1 MKTAPAGGTVRSAR
15 PTIGVIADDV
25 TGGTDVAVALRRR
38 GLRTLLFFGTPPPN
52 EDLPPHDALVIALK
66 TRMVPSLEA
75 VDLSL
80 EAHRWLQSRGVDLT
94 YFKYCSTFDSTS
106 SGNIGPVLDALVA
119 ALGAGIVVTTPSSPE
134 HGRTQYA
141 GQLFVGDRPLAESHM
156 RHHPLTPMKDSDLRR
171 LFAQQSPGKAVLINH
186 ESVRQGAH
194 EIRHRADQ
202 AAASGARYAFVDAV
216 SEDDLAQIGL
226 VAVGER
232 LVAGAAGLAGGI
244 ATAVTELF
252 GRSDEGQPGRYTES
266 GPAAVV
272 AGSCSART
280 LEQIERMH
288 RAGRP
293 AYFLDAASIGD
304 AEVLATNAL
313 EWFDGLP
320 RNCSPIIYSSVE
332 PVLLSRIQLQLG
344 VQGSAQILE
353 HATGLIAQGLVARG
367 VKRLIAAGGE
377 TCGAVVTALGVT
389 GGLVGNE
396 ADRGVPWIHIHGGQ
410 ELFLLLK
417 SGNFG
422 DPDLLVRASAPMPEG
437 N

>member
-1 MKTAPAGGTVRSAR
+1 MPDAK

-38 GLRTLLFFGTPPPN
+38 GLRTLLFFGTPPQS
-52 EDLPPHDALVIALK
+52 EDLPSHDALVIALK
-66 TRMVPSLEA
+66 TRMLPPLEA

-80 EAHRWLQSRGVDLT
+80 EAHRWLQSHGVDLT

-106 SGNIGPVLDALVA
+106 GGNIGPVLDALVA
-119 ALGAGIVVTTPSSPE
+119 ALNTNIVVTTPSSPE

-141 GQLFVGDRPLAESHM
+141 GQLFVGDSPLDESHM

-171 LFAQQSPGKAVLINH
+171 LFSQQSPGKAVLINH
-186 ESVRQGAH
+186 ESVRKGAH

-202 AAASGARYAFVDAV
+202 AAASGARYAFIDAV
-216 SEDDLAQIGL
+216 SDEDLTQIGL

-232 LVAGAAGLAGGI
+232 LAAGAAGLAGGI
-244 ATAVTELF
+244 AAAINELY
-252 GRSDEGQPGRYTES
+252 GTSEEGGPAPDAEH
-266 GPAAVV
+266 GPAAVI

-304 AEVLATNAL
+304 ANLLAANAL

-320 RNCSPIIYSSVE
+320 PNSSPIIYSSVE
-332 PVLLSRIQLQLG
+332 PVLLSKIQLQLG
-344 VQGSAQILE
+344 VQGSAEILE
-353 HATGLIAQGLVARG
+353 NATGLIAQGLTARG
-367 VKRLIAAGGE
+367 VRRLIAAGGE
-377 TCGAVVTALGVT
+377 TCGAVVTALGIT

-396 ADRGVPWIHIHGGQ
+396 ADQGVPWIHTRRGEQ
-410 ELFLLLK
+410 KLFLLLK

-422 DPDLLVRASAPMPEG
+422 DPDLLVRASAPAPVNREG
-437 N
+437 RVGPA